1 MPFSHT
7 KQNFSWNFLALNGKP
22 YTCKLVEAR
31 ASIFAS
37 SFACLRMFWHF
48 LGLALLNTLILNM
61 FPVDRGIRRTPPP
74 LLEAQKKDWYISL
87 GQANYFSAPLQK
99 KNIYIYWAC
108 KAGWIRWP
116 SFARSGLLE
125 RPLTKVI
132 TAATLSKNRG
142 LDDCETGQA
151 VRSSTIESSSCAMW
165 VSAGCQRVGSSSQ
178 LVATKL
184 RRIWDPPGWKKMKW
198 KPPDPG
204 LSASTAAPEAAKNR
218 CCCRG
223 KTEISFQFKAHN
235 CFDHLEACFNLRC
248 HSRYR
253 LILSSFNGHGTTIA
267 YSAVNAL
274 FQEVGDTVQLW
285 GCATCG
291 LPSCP
296 GMEDDV
302 LDLWWR
308 RALAQNL
315 TKPVLLMLTRSCVRP
330 KNVPVFCMGCFLSA
344 ANGEPIKVHS
354 WFTAHCPG
362 KGGPASPCCLNS
374 RNAAAWRMLASVVAG
389 MSIPG
394 RLRSIRGQPSQY
406 TRSPLE

>member
-1 MPFSHT
+1 M
-7 KQNFSWNFLALNGKP
+7 
-22 YTCKLVEAR
+22 
-31 ASIFAS
+31 
-37 SFACLRMFWHF
+37 
-48 LGLALLNTLILNM
+48 
-61 FPVDRGIRRTPPP
+61 
-74 LLEAQKKDWYISL
+74 
-87 GQANYFSAPLQK
+87 
-99 KNIYIYWAC
+99 
-108 KAGWIRWP
+108 
-116 SFARSGLLE
+116 LE

-235 CFDHLEACFNLRC
+235 CLDHLEACFNLRC

-274 FQEVGDTVQLW
+274 FQEVGDTVQL
-285 GCATCG
+285 
-291 LPSCP
+291 
-296 GMEDDV
+296 
-302 LDLWWR
+302 
-308 RALAQNL
+308 
-315 TKPVLLMLTRSCVRP
+315 
-330 KNVPVFCMGCFLSA
+330 
-344 ANGEPIKVHS
+344 
-354 WFTAHCPG
+354 
-362 KGGPASPCCLNS
+362 
-374 RNAAAWRMLASVVAG
+374 
-389 MSIPG
+389 
-394 RLRSIRGQPSQY
+394 
-406 TRSPLE
+406 

>member
-1 MPFSHT
+1 MASGGPPHPF
-7 KQNFSWNFLALNGKP
+7 WKP
-22 YTCKLVEAR
+22 KKRIGIFHLV
-31 ASIFAS
+31 
-37 SFACLRMFWHF
+37 
-48 LGLALLNTLILNM
+48 
-61 FPVDRGIRRTPPP
+61 RRTISQPPS
-74 LLEAQKKDWYISL
+74 KKT
-87 GQANYFSAPLQK
+87 K
-99 KNIYIYWAC
+99 IYIYWAC

-151 VRSSTIESSSCAMW
+151 VRS
-165 VSAGCQRVGSSSQ
+165 GR
-178 LVATKL
+178 
-184 RRIWDPPGWKKMKW
+184 
-198 KPPDPG
+198 
-204 LSASTAAPEAAKNR
+204 AAPLKAQAAQCGSLLAAKGLEVHRNWLPQNWDGFGIR
-218 CCCRG
+218 LVG
-223 KTEISFQFKAHN
+223 KRWGGNHQIQDCQLRQQRLRLPKIDVAAGEKLKISFQFKAHN

-315 TKPVLLMLTRSCVRP
+315 TKPVLLMSTRSCVRP

-344 ANGEPIKVHS
+344 ANG
-354 WFTAHCPG
+354 
-362 KGGPASPCCLNS
+362 
-374 RNAAAWRMLASVVAG
+374 
-389 MSIPG
+389 
-394 RLRSIRGQPSQY
+394 
-406 TRSPLE
+406 